1 MRFKAQKIGSIL
13 CAASCLISLSGCF
26 LIPGMKT
33 YTYDQVSEEL
43 RKEISV
49 TDWDGPVPDGMEVR
63 YVMTR
68 KVWKNDSGTSSDL
81 RYEYD
86 EKGRQTA
93 EISVKEKNSTRAS
106 LVYNDDGTLA
116 RKEYKT
122 TGKISGYHIQ
132 DFEVT
137 YEYNDNAQL
146 VSYKRVSFS
155 DEGEE
160 SRKEVTQFEYENG
173 HLVSD
178 GARTYDYNDDAAPYY
193 EYVALVNDSH
203 SSADVSIKKYFYDE
217 NRVLISQKNESSET
231 IVNYEYENGVLTG
244 STATDKW
251 GYCTYYDA
259 DDNRLYE
266 TDSDGNLIFRYTYNE
281 HGDQASYE
289 EWKDGKPRSK
299 NTSSY
304 VYDENGNM
312 VSLEKEFWSVD
323 SEGKESSFKS
333 KDTYEYDEHGLL
345 IAEYTMIDGRFSRME
360 VYSYEAILVPVI

>member
-1 MRFKAQKIGSIL
+1 MRFKAQKIVSIL
-13 CAASCLISLSGCF
+13 CAASCLVSLSGCF
-26 LIPGMKT
+26 RIPGHKT
-33 YTYDQVSEEL
+33 YTYEQISEKL

-49 TDWDGPVPDGMEVR
+49 KEWEGAVPDGMEVR

-68 KVWKNDSGTSSDL
+68 KVWKNDEGTSSDL

-93 EISVKEKNSTRAS
+93 QISVEEKYSTRAS

-122 TGKISGYHIQ
+122 TGKIYGYHVQ
-132 DFEVT
+132 DYEVT
-137 YEYNDNAQL
+137 FEYNDNAQL
-146 VSYKRVSFS
+146 VSCTRVSFS

-160 SRKEVTQFEYENG
+160 SRKTVDKYEYENG

-178 GARTYDYNDDAAPYY
+178 GDRTYDYNDEAAPYY
-193 EYVALVNDSH
+193 EYVALVRDDHFSG
-203 SSADVSIKKYFYDE
+203 DVKVVKQFYDE
-217 NRVLISQKNESSET
+217 NRTLIAEEHDET
-231 IVNYEYENGVLTG
+231 ITEYEYENGVLTG
-244 STATDKW
+244 KTSTDKW
-251 GYCTYYDA
+251 GSCSRTDAEGKFLTRTDA
-259 DDNRLYE
+259 DG
-266 TDSDGNLIFRYTYNE
+266 TPIWRYTYNE

-304 VYDENGNM
+304 VYDDNGNK
-312 VSLEKEFWSVD
+312 VSLEKEYWSVD
-323 SEGKESSFKS
+323 TDGKERSFKS

-345 IAEYTMIDGRFSRME
+345 ICEITEINGRFSRME
-360 VYSYEAILVPVI
+360 VYSYEAILVPVE